1 MQPIYI
7 IYGTESFNTEDLAER
22 AGEVLAALD
31 LPVPVKV
38 VDMDDFDTGLLPA
51 LHTLLVM
58 TSTYGNGDPPSN
70 AEALHSYLM
79 GDDAPRLP
87 GLRFSVCALGDSVY
101 PHFAQCGKDFDRRLE
116 ELGAT
121 RFVDRQDCDVD
132 YEPPFE
138 AWIEQVA
145 AALPGLGFADQ
156 RAAPAAA
163 ASGPASAPLG
173 TRKRPCTAVVRENRV
188 LNPGGSKETRHVV
201 LSLPPEVAF
210 EPGDSIALRAANAPA
225 LVQEVLEKTGL
236 SGGSPV
242 QLGEQMLPLAEALSA
257 HLDLALVDARLIA
270 LAAAAAPSSVFSVMQ
285 VDAGLRQ
292 GYAARHHVVD
302 LLGQVS
308 LRPTAQAFV
317 DALRPL
323 APRLYS
329 VASSPLAHPGEV
341 HLLVAVVRYT
351 LADRPRAGVFSA
363 QISER
368 TAVGDDF
375 EAYVHPTPGFHL
387 VEDDRDVILIGPG
400 TGVAPYRGFLQTRAA
415 RGAKGRT
422 WLVFGERNAAH
433 DFYYRDELAAWQAA
447 GTLTRLDTAFSRD
460 TAEKVY
466 VQHRLAA
473 AGADVAAWLRG
484 GAAVYVCGDAHHMAP
499 DVHRALRQILMD
511 FEGLDEAAADGRL
524 AALEAEGRYRRDVY

>member
-1 MQPIYI
+1 
-7 IYGTESFNTEDLAER
+7 
-22 AGEVLAALD
+22 
-31 LPVPVKV
+31 
-38 VDMDDFDTGLLPA
+38 
-51 LHTLLVM
+51 
-58 TSTYGNGDPPSN
+58 
-70 AEALHSYLM
+70 
-79 GDDAPRLP
+79 
-87 GLRFSVCALGDSVY
+87 
-101 PHFAQCGKDFDRRLE
+101 
-116 ELGAT
+116 
-121 RFVDRQDCDVD
+121 
-132 YEPPFE
+132 
-138 AWIEQVA
+138 
-145 AALPGLGFADQ
+145 
-156 RAAPAAA
+156 
-163 ASGPASAPLG
+163 
-173 TRKRPCTAVVRENRV
+173 
-188 LNPGGSKETRHVV
+188 
-201 LSLPPEVAF
+201 
-210 EPGDSIALRAANAPA
+210 
-225 LVQEVLEKTGL
+225 
-236 SGGSPV
+236 
-242 QLGEQMLPLAEALSA
+242 
-257 HLDLALVDARLIA
+257 
-270 LAAAAAPSSVFSVMQ
+270 
-285 VDAGLRQ
+285 
-292 GYAARHHVVD
+292 
-302 LLGQVS
+302 LGQVS